1 MFLPYWEELSS
12 SVTKLLDQLELD
24 IQKTQWIKWKIYT
37 NGYIIR
43 VLYVNLRITR
53 AFTWEPCL
61 HNYTNYIMTLILTKT
76 QCKCLRPRGVVGSIM
91 CFCNILIS
99 VDVPSVFSQ
108 SNTLWPR
115 DSNCFLFLFNV
126 SSFSVVRVLATTS
139 LKLFQCLLWKYL

>member
-99 VDVPSVFSQ
+99 VDVPLVKASHTTKPDIQGVGQYMFLEVRRGM
-108 SNTLWPR
+108 NT
-115 DSNCFLFLFNV
+115 CGTAV
-126 SSFSVVRVLATTS
+126 SSRALA
-139 LKLFQCLLWKYL
+139 FFHPA